1 MPDLDSLRAAAAI
14 VRRHVPATP
23 QYPWPLLA
31 EHAGLAVWVKH
42 ENHTRI
48 GSFKIRGG
56 AVYMDR
62 LKRREPDCP
71 GVVAATRGNHGQ
83 SIAVNAR
90 NYGFRAVI
98 VAPEGNNPEKNA
110 AMAAQGAELIE
121 HGSDF
126 QSALEHAERLAE
138 DQGLHMIPSFD
149 RALVEG
155 VASYALEL
163 FENADPLDAVYVP
176 VGLGSGI
183 CGVIAVRDALGLETD
198 VIGVQA
204 AGAPC
209 YALSFDAGRPVSTN
223 NADTFADGV
232 ATRIPVAEA
241 VDTINRGAVR
251 VVTVTD
257 AAILEA
263 QRLLL
268 GLTHNLAE
276 PAGAA
281 ALAALLTERRRQ
293 AGKTAAVILSGGNAD
308 SANLRQ
314 LFAGNADQSIRNT
327 R

>member
-1 MPDLDSLRAAAAI
+1 MLDLDSLREAAET
-14 VRRHVPATP
+14 VRRHVPPTP

-31 EHAGLAVWVKH
+31 EHAGLPVWVKH

-62 LKRREPDCP
+62 LRRSTPGCP

-90 NYGFRAVI
+90 AQGLRAVV

-110 AMAAQGAELIE
+110 AMAAQGAELVV

-126 QSALEHAERLAE
+126 QAAHEHAERLAAE
-138 DQGLHMIPSFD
+138 QGLHMVPSFD
-149 RALVEG
+149 PRLVEG

-176 VGLGSGI
+176 IGLGSGI
-183 CGVIAVRDALGLETD
+183 CGVIAVRDALGLKTD
-198 VIGVQA
+198 VVGVQA

-209 YALSFDAGRPVSTN
+209 YALSFEAGRPVSTN
-223 NADTFADGV
+223 AADTCADGV
-232 ATRIPVAEA
+232 ATRVPVPEA
-241 VDTINRGAVR
+241 VAAINRGASR

-257 AAILEA
+257 AAIVEA

-268 GLTHNLAE
+268 RLTHNLAE

-281 ALAALLTERRRQ
+281 ALAALLIERRRQ

-308 SANLRQ
+308 SANVRQ
-314 LFAGNADQSIRNT
+314 LVAGE
-327 R
+327 

>member
-1 MPDLDSLRAAAAI
+1 MLPNLDRLREAAEI

-23 QYPWPLLA
+23 QYAWPLLSDEVGA
-31 EHAGLAVWVKH
+31 TVWVKH

-48 GSFKIRGG
+48 GSFKVRGG

-62 LKRREPDCP
+62 LKRAAPDCP

-90 NYGFRAVI
+90 AVGLRAVV

-110 AMAAQGAELIE
+110 AMAAQGAELVV

-126 QSALEHAERLAE
+126 QGAREHADTLAAE
-138 DQGLHMIPSFD
+138 QGLHMVPSFD
-149 RALVEG
+149 PVLVEG

-163 FENADPLDAVYVP
+163 FGNVGPLDAVYVP
-176 VGLGSGI
+176 IGLGSGI
-183 CGVIAVRDALGLETD
+183 CGVIAARDALGLATD

-223 NADTFADGV
+223 AADTIADGL
-232 ATRIPVAEA
+232 ATRVPAPEA
-241 VDTINRGAVR
+241 VAAIVRGAAR
-251 VVTVTD
+251 VATVTD

-268 GLTHNLAE
+268 RTTHNLAE

-293 AGKTAAVILSGGNAD
+293 AGRNVAVILSGGNAD
-308 SANLRQ
+308 ESNLRQ
-314 LFAGNADQSIRNT
+314 LVADAQ
-327 R
+327 

>member
-1 MPDLDSLRAAAAI
+1 MPDLDSLREAAET
-14 VRRHVPATP
+14 VRRHVPPTP

-31 EHAGLAVWVKH
+31 EHAGLSVWVKH

-62 LKRREPDCP
+62 LKRSAPDCP

-90 NYGFRAVI
+90 AQGLRAVV

-110 AMAAQGAELIE
+110 AMAAQGAELVV

-126 QSALEHAERLAE
+126 QAAHEHAERLAAE
-138 DQGLHMIPSFD
+138 QGLHMVPSFD
-149 RALVEG
+149 PRLVEG

-176 VGLGSGI
+176 IGLGSGI
-183 CGVIAVRDALGLETD
+183 CGVIAVRDALGLKTD
-198 VIGVQA
+198 VVGVQA

-209 YALSFDAGRPVSTN
+209 YALSFEAGRPVSTN
-223 NADTFADGV
+223 AADTCADGV
-232 ATRIPVAEA
+232 ATRVPVPEA
-241 VDTINRGAVR
+241 VAAINRGAAR
-251 VVTVTD
+251 VATVTD
-257 AAILEA
+257 AAIVEA

-268 GLTHNLAE
+268 RLTHNLAE

-281 ALAALLTERRRQ
+281 ALAALLIERRRQ
-293 AGKTAAVILSGGNAD
+293 AGKTVAVILSGGNAD
-308 SANLRQ
+308 SANVRQ
-314 LFAGNADQSIRNT
+314 LVAGE
-327 R
+327 

>member
-1 MPDLDSLRAAAAI
+1 MSDLDSLREAAET
-14 VRRHVPATP
+14 VRRHVPPTP

-31 EHAGLAVWVKH
+31 EHAGLPVWVKH

-62 LKRREPDCP
+62 LKRSAPDCP

-90 NYGFRAVI
+90 AQGLRAVV

-110 AMAAQGAELIE
+110 AMAAQGAELVV

-126 QSALEHAERLAE
+126 QEAHEHAERLAAE
-138 DQGLHMIPSFD
+138 QDLHMVPSFD
-149 RALVEG
+149 PRLVEG

-176 VGLGSGI
+176 IGLGSGI
-183 CGVIAVRDALGLETD
+183 CGVIAVRDALGLKTD

-209 YALSFDAGRPVSTN
+209 YALSFEAGRPVSTN
-223 NADTFADGV
+223 AADTCADGV
-232 ATRIPVAEA
+232 ATRVPVPEA
-241 VDTINRGAVR
+241 VAAINRGAAR
-251 VVTVTD
+251 VATVTD
-257 AAILEA
+257 AAIVEA

-268 GLTHNLAE
+268 RLTHNLAE

-281 ALAALLTERRRQ
+281 ALAALLIERRRQ
-293 AGKTAAVILSGGNAD
+293 AGKTVAVILSGGNAD
-308 SANLRQ
+308 SANVRQ
-314 LFAGNADQSIRNT
+314 LVADA
-327 R
+327 

>member
-1 MPDLDSLRAAAAI
+1 MSDLDSLREAAET
-14 VRRHVPATP
+14 VRRHVPPTP

-31 EHAGLAVWVKH
+31 EHAGLPVWVKH

-62 LKRREPDCP
+62 LKRSAPDCR

-90 NYGFRAVI
+90 AQGLRAVV

-110 AMAAQGAELIE
+110 AMAAQGAELVV

-126 QSALEHAERLAE
+126 QEAHEHAERLAAE
-138 DQGLHMIPSFD
+138 QGLHMVPSYD
-149 RALVEG
+149 PRLVEG

-176 VGLGSGI
+176 IGLGSGI
-183 CGVIAVRDALGLETD
+183 CGVIAVRDALGLKTD
-198 VIGVQA
+198 VVGVQA

-209 YALSFDAGRPVSTN
+209 YALSFEAGRPVSTN
-223 NADTFADGV
+223 TADTCADGV
-232 ATRIPVAEA
+232 ATRVPVPEA
-241 VDTINRGAVR
+241 VAAINRGAAR
-251 VVTVTD
+251 VATVTD
-257 AAILEA
+257 AAIVEA

-268 GLTHNLAE
+268 RLTHNLAE

-281 ALAALLTERRRQ
+281 ALAALLIERRRQ
-293 AGKTAAVILSGGNAD
+293 AGKTVAVILSGGNAD
-308 SANLRQ
+308 SANVRQ
-314 LFAGNADQSIRNT
+314 LVAGE
-327 R
+327 

>member
-1 MPDLDSLRAAAAI
+1 MLDLDSLREAAET
-14 VRRHVPATP
+14 VRRHVPPTP

-31 EHAGLAVWVKH
+31 EHAGLPVWVKH

-62 LKRREPDCP
+62 LRRSTPGCR

-90 NYGFRAVI
+90 AQGLRAVV

-110 AMAAQGAELIE
+110 AMAAQGAELVV

-126 QSALEHAERLAE
+126 QAAHEHAERLAAE
-138 DQGLHMIPSFD
+138 QGLHMVPSFD
-149 RALVEG
+149 PRLVEG

-176 VGLGSGI
+176 IGLGSGI
-183 CGVIAVRDALGLETD
+183 CGVIAVRDALGLKTD
-198 VIGVQA
+198 VVGVQA

-209 YALSFDAGRPVSTN
+209 YALSFEAGRPVSTN
-223 NADTFADGV
+223 AADTCADGV
-232 ATRIPVAEA
+232 ATRVPVPEA
-241 VDTINRGAVR
+241 VAAINRGAAR
-251 VVTVTD
+251 VATVTD
-257 AAILEA
+257 AAIVEA

-268 GLTHNLAE
+268 RLTHNLAE

-281 ALAALLTERRRQ
+281 ALAALLIERRRQ
-293 AGKTAAVILSGGNAD
+293 AGKTVAVILSGGNAD
-308 SANLRQ
+308 SANVRQ
-314 LFAGNADQSIRNT
+314 LVAGE
-327 R
+327 

>member
-1 MPDLDSLRAAAAI
+1 MSDLDSLREAAET
-14 VRRHVPATP
+14 VRRHVPPTP

-31 EHAGLAVWVKH
+31 EHAGLPVWVKH

-62 LKRREPDCP
+62 LKRSAPDCP

-90 NYGFRAVI
+90 AQGLRAVV

-110 AMAAQGAELIE
+110 AMAAQGAELVV

-126 QSALEHAERLAE
+126 QEAHEHAERLAAE
-138 DQGLHMIPSFD
+138 QDLHMVPSFD
-149 RALVEG
+149 PRLVEG

-176 VGLGSGI
+176 IGLGSGI
-183 CGVIAVRDALGLETD
+183 CGVIAVRDALGLKTD
-198 VIGVQA
+198 VVGVQA

-209 YALSFDAGRPVSTN
+209 YALSFEAGRPVSTN
-223 NADTFADGV
+223 AADTCADGV
-232 ATRIPVAEA
+232 ATRVPVPEA
-241 VDTINRGAVR
+241 VAAINRGAAR
-251 VVTVTD
+251 VATVTD
-257 AAILEA
+257 AAIVEA

-268 GLTHNLAE
+268 RLTHNLAE

-281 ALAALLTERRRQ
+281 ALAALLIERRRQ
-293 AGKTAAVILSGGNAD
+293 AGKTVAVILSGGNAD
-308 SANLRQ
+308 SANVRQ
-314 LFAGNADQSIRNT
+314 LVAGE
-327 R
+327 

>member
-1 MPDLDSLRAAAAI
+1 MLDLDSLREAAET
-14 VRRHVPATP
+14 VRRHVPPTP

-31 EHAGLAVWVKH
+31 EHAGLPVWVKH

-62 LKRREPDCP
+62 LKRSAPDCP

-90 NYGFRAVI
+90 AQGLRAVV

-110 AMAAQGAELIE
+110 AMAAQGAELVV

-126 QSALEHAERLAE
+126 QAAHEHAERLAE
-138 DQGLHMIPSFD
+138 EQGLHMVPSFD
-149 RALVEG
+149 PRLVEG

-176 VGLGSGI
+176 IGLGSGI
-183 CGVIAVRDALGLETD
+183 CGVIAVRDALGLKTD
-198 VIGVQA
+198 VVGVQA

-209 YALSFDAGRPVSTN
+209 YALSFEAGRPVSTN
-223 NADTFADGV
+223 AADTCADGV
-232 ATRIPVAEA
+232 ATRVPVPEA
-241 VDTINRGAVR
+241 VAAINRGAAR
-251 VVTVTD
+251 VATVTD
-257 AAILEA
+257 AAIVEA

-268 GLTHNLAE
+268 RLTHNLAE

-281 ALAALLTERRRQ
+281 ALAALLIERRRQ
-293 AGKTAAVILSGGNAD
+293 AGKTVAVILSGGNAD
-308 SANLRQ
+308 SANVRQ
-314 LFAGNADQSIRNT
+314 LVAGE
-327 R
+327 